1 MIMPALKREPRSM
14 ERILLILD
22 LDETLIRAVEE
33 PLDRPA
39 DFRLPDFH
47 VYRRPHLDAFLALVS
62 ENFDLAVW
70 STGNSPY
77 VDAIVDAIFPDV
89 SALQFCWNRSRAI
102 RRTNE
107 WGDGFMSEDREEFR
121 YLKPLDK
128 VKRLGWSLN
137 RVLVVDDTPA
147 KLERNFGNAIYPSP
161 YMGAEDDRELE
172 LLGKYLL
179 TLRDTP
185 DVRPIEKRTWRNS
198 VVER

>member
-22 LDETLIRAVEE
+22 LDETLIRAVEH

-62 ENFDLAVW
+62 EHFDLAVW
-70 STGNSPY
+70 STGNESY
-77 VDAIVDAIFPDV
+77 VDAIVNAIFPDV

-107 WGDGFMSEDREEFR
+107 WGDGFMDEGREHLRFI
-121 YLKPLDK
+121 KPLEK
-128 VKRLGWSLN
+128 VKRLGWNLD

-147 KLERNFGNAIYPSP
+147 KLERSYGNAIYPVP

-179 TLRDTP
+179 TLRDEP
-185 DVRPIEKRTWRNS
+185 NMRRIEKRTWRNAIF
-198 VVER
+198 E

>member
-77 VDAIVDAIFPDV
+77 VAAIVDAIFPDV
-89 SALQFCWNRSRAI
+89 SASQFCWNRSPAI
-102 RRTNE
+102 RRPNA
-107 WGDGFMSEDREEFR
+107 WGHVF
-121 YLKPLDK
+121 
-128 VKRLGWSLN
+128 
-137 RVLVVDDTPA
+137 
-147 KLERNFGNAIYPSP
+147 I
-161 YMGAEDDRELE
+161 AEDTEE
-172 LLGKYLL
+172 Y
-179 TLRDTP
+179 T
-185 DVRPIEKRTWRNS
+185 
-198 VVER
+198 